1 MSNKSYPPEFRA
13 EAVRMVLEEKY
24 SVSEACRVLGIGD
37 TALRRWIDK
46 WKAAHLTVPPKEKPQ
61 TPEQARIQ
69 ELEAR
74 VAQLERE
81 RELLKKSTAFFVKE
95 LDRSTK

>member
-1 MSNKSYPPEFRA
+1 MGKRSFPPEFKA
-13 EAVRMVLEEKY
+13 EAVRMVLEQQY
-24 SVSEACRVLGIGD
+24 SVPEACKALGIGE
-37 TALRRWIDK
+37 TALRRWIDH
-46 WKAAHLTVPPKEKPQ
+46 WKLEHASPPAKGKAM

-95 LDRSTK
+95 LDRSSK

>member
-1 MSNKSYPPEFRA
+1 MGKRSFPPEFRA
-13 EAVRMVLEEKY
+13 EAVRMVLEQQY
-24 SVSEACRVLGIGD
+24 SVSEACKALGVGD
-37 TALRRWIDK
+37 TALRRWIDQ
-46 WKAAHLTVPPKEKPQ
+46 WKLEHASPPAKGKAM

-69 ELEAR
+69 ELEKR

-95 LDRSTK
+95 LDRSSK